1 MDAYQ
6 WVIFNGAHS
15 KRHTA
20 QIEEVKT
27 DSNYPK
33 S

>member
-6 WVIFNGAHS
+6 WVIFNGANS
-15 KRHTA
+15 KRHTT

-27 DSNYPK
+27 DGNYPK